1 VRRIKTL
8 DTVGGCATKHD
19 STVLVP
25 ETICPCPCCLWC
37 DFVRFVSRQALAETD
52 DQAAS
57 QLQQTN
63 VQIKAVSQRIRNF
76 DEQRSVELA
85 EEEEAQTRGRR
96 QLCYFA
102 VLVAVGLV
110 ALAIWALTSQ

>member
-1 VRRIKTL
+1 MIPPYWSPKPF
-8 DTVGGCATKHD
+8 AH
-19 STVLVP
+19 VLVVFGV
-25 ETICPCPCCLWC
+25 ILFDSFRDRLW
-37 DFVRFVSRQALAETD
+37 RRRTT
-52 DQAAS
+52 